1 VSEWGRPGA
10 AMNFDTKKARELR
23 RFLPVLCTFVQP
35 VPLRAMAA
43 DQEEVE
49 MEMRDFAQR
58 RAKPV
63 RQALSVCCESVD
75 WPSQPPGRAEELCV
89 HRWVRAS

>member
-1 VSEWGRPGA
+1 
-10 AMNFDTKKARELR
+10 
-23 RFLPVLCTFVQP
+23 
-35 VPLRAMAA
+35 MAA
-43 DQEEVE
+43 DEEEVE

-75 WPSQPPGRAEELCV
+75 WPWQPPGRAEELCV

>member
-1 VSEWGRPGA
+1 MSEWGRPGA
-10 AMNFDTKKARELR
+10 AMNFDGQKESPEWEL
-23 RFLPVLCTFVQP
+23 LAGCASLCNPQ
-35 VPLRAMAA
+35 RAMAA
-43 DQEEVE
+43 DEEEVE

-75 WPSQPPGRAEELCV
+75 WPWQPPGRAEELCV